1 MSTTHHASIKGTLSG
16 ESDLSSSTLHS
27 RIGSAA
33 QTDIHREI
41 DTRLRPWR
49 TLAGT
54 ENLPIQPNELHA
66 AVGLIDPQTR
76 PHGSPSAITTG
87 ARLQFWTSLAREEV
101 KPALIAAMLSHEGF
115 NKISKLKEANVF
127 NLPPTEFLMQV
138 MGSKLDMD
146 VKALAVLVM
155 LKQQIGTSAIESLKR
170 LSSEAEKSEFLA
182 RVLAVAAKQLNN
194 ALKAA

>member
-1 MSTTHHASIKGTLSG
+1 
-16 ESDLSSSTLHS
+16 
-27 RIGSAA
+27 
-33 QTDIHREI
+33 
-41 DTRLRPWR
+41 
-49 TLAGT
+49 
-54 ENLPIQPNELHA
+54 
-66 AVGLIDPQTR
+66 
-76 PHGSPSAITTG
+76 
-87 ARLQFWTSLAREEV
+87 
-101 KPALIAAMLSHEGF
+101 MLSHEGF

-155 LKQQIGTSAIESLKR
+155 LKQQIGTPAIESLKR
-170 LSSEAEKSEFLA
+170 LSSEAEKSEFLS